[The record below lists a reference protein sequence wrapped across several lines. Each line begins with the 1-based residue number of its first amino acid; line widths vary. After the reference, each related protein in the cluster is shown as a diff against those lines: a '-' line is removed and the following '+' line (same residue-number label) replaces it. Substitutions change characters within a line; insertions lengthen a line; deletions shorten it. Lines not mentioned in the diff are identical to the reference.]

1 MDRLPRVK
9 LSGALEGDYV
19 VLLDRGGER
28 LTIAPEQPDGLPK
41 LVSLKRTTWA
51 CPTQW
56 EGELED
62 GRTLYARC
70 RHGEL
75 SVGIGAGPDA
85 AVANGMSKDA
95 LCHDLVE
102 EAPMS
107 FEELRAHLHGLLE
120 LPEGLEAEGQGEP
133 SWDLEAFERI
143 FPSEESADPEP
154 ARESGGGEGAPGT
167 PERVGAGLREAEV
180 QDWTCFSCGDAL
192 TQAHEGD
199 YFHTDPDSKCFGP
212 IPVPTSLIE
221 VSSAELTGTEADKAR
236 GAQQA
241 HGRRD

>member
-1 MDRLPRVK
+1 VEELPRIT
-9 LSGALEGDYV
+9 LNGDLEGDYV
-19 VLLDRGGER
+19 VLAECGGGR
-28 LTIAPEQPDGLPK
+28 FMIAPERPDGLPK
-41 LVSLKRTTWA
+41 LVALKRTTWA

-75 SVGIGAGPDA
+75 SVGIGAGLDA
-85 AVANGMSKDA
+85 AVANGMSKNA
-95 LCHDLVE
+95 LCRDLVE

-143 FPSEESADPEP
+143 FPSEESADPDP
-154 ARESGGGEGAPGT
+154 ARESGGGEGALGT
-167 PERVGAGLREAEV
+167 PERFGAGLREAEI
-180 QDWTCFSCGDAL
+180 QDWTCFSCGGAL

-199 YFHTDPDSKCFGP
+199 YFHTDDNSECINI
-212 IPVPTSLIE
+212 IPVPMSL
-221 VSSAELTGTEADKAR
+221 V
-236 GAQQA
+236 Q
-241 HGRRD
+241 

>member
-1 MDRLPRVK
+1 MEK
-9 LSGALEGDYV
+9 LLRITLNGDLEGDYV
-19 VLLDRGGER
+19 VVLERAGGR
-28 LTIAPEQPDGLPK
+28 LTIVPEQPGGLPQ
-41 LVSLKRTTWA
+41 LVALKRTTWA

-75 SVGIGAGPDA
+75 SVGIGAGLDA

-95 LCHDLVE
+95 LCRDLVE

-107 FEELRAHLHGLLE
+107 FEELREHLYGLLE

-133 SWDLEAFERI
+133 SWDLEALEKI
-143 FPSEESADPEP
+143 FASEESADPEP
-154 ARESGGGEGAPGT
+154 APEGAKGEGVLGT
-167 PERVGAGLREAEV
+167 PERVGVGLREAEI

-192 TQAHEGD
+192 SQAHEGD
-199 YFHTDPDSKCFGP
+199 YFHTDPDSTCFDP
-212 IPVPTSLIE
+212 IPVPTSLVE
-221 VSSAELTGTEADKAR
+221 ASSAEMTGTKAKSR
-236 GAQQA
+236 GAREA
-241 HGRRD
+241 